1 MHYVKIKTR
10 VRFYMH
16 DLKAERRVKAFKFLN
31 SRKIEYRYIPKCTC
45 ISIKLKDA
53 AIVNDLIWELC
64 K

>member
-1 MHYVKIKTR
+1 
-10 VRFYMH
+10 MH